1 MVISGN
7 QWGDKMPEDKDTLEY
22 WLDDIQITDE
32 ARGSWTSDMEHL
44 EYKLEYS
51 SNQKA
56 IKFQI
61 EELKERVAE
70 CTAELN
76 EYAQKIFGR
85 PAEVE
90 EMETLLKDNLQK
102 IYQKETVSLLSEYGK
117 SSMFVRLSYKSKTT
131 DILDDF
137 HDSKKKFLI
146 FQELCRFYDPD
157 SGRYAYIDLIVSEE
171 ADCPYKETSC
181 PTMTEIKKISD
192 LFITPDSLDVPQRL
206 IPLGEEIIKV
216 VTKHK
221 KIETPFTSVF
231 WKPFELGGISYSD
244 RYWIG
249 MPVGE
254 VSSYYAV
261 GITVKEKLWGIN

>member
-90 EMETLLKDNLQK
+90 EMETLLKDKLQK
-102 IYQKETVSLLSEYGK
+102 IYQRETIEELRKYGRDNLT
-117 SSMFVRLSYKSKTT
+117 VELSYASKTT
-131 DILDDF
+131 EILDAF
-137 HDSKKKFLI
+137 HESKKRFLI
-146 FQELCRFYDPD
+146 FRNLCRMSVFDPY
-157 SGRYAYIDLIVSEE
+157 RYIRVNLIVTNSV
-171 ADCPYKETSC
+171 DCPYIDKSC
-181 PTMTEIKKISD
+181 PTMTEIKRLPTTLIDFEDSY
-192 LFITPDSLDVPQRL
+192 IPDRL
-206 IPLGEEIIKV
+206 EPLAEEIVKIVNRHKNIKM
-216 VTKHK
+216 
-221 KIETPFTSVF
+221 PFTMIF
-231 WKPFELGGISYSD
+231 WKPFEIGGQTYSE
-244 RYWIG
+244 RHSWYG
-249 MPVGE
+249 VYGE
-254 VSSYYAV
+254 VASYYAIGV
-261 GITVKEKLWGIN
+261 TLKERFY